1 MKLLYRN
8 TKSLQFQE
16 INKAYICDF
25 CRISNIVQ
33 KTHSCE
39 NNSAKSCKLSV
50 KNTHLVDLHYP
61 LSLHMMMNQKK
72 QKSSWHM
79 NFEFMDKFCNILK
92 DNDIGISNIEQ
103 KNVLP
108 LLDKICYTSKNSN
121 SIT

>member
-1 MKLLYRN
+1 MIFVE
-8 TKSLQFQE
+8 FQ
-16 INKAYICDF
+16 
-25 CRISNIVQ
+25 ISF
-33 KTHSCE
+33 KKHSCE

-50 KNTHLVDLHYP
+50 KSTHLVDLHYP

-79 NFEFMDKFCNILK
+79 NVEFMDKFCNILK

>member
-50 KNTHLVDLHYP
+50 KNHAP
-61 LSLHMMMNQKK
+61 CGSSLPIKLAYDDEPKK
-72 QKSSWHM
+72 T
-79 NFEFMDKFCNILK
+79 
-92 DNDIGISNIEQ
+92 
-103 KNVLP
+103 
-108 LLDKICYTSKNSN
+108 KIFLAYEC
-121 SIT
+121 